1 MRNKDRDSTAALFPV
16 QGLPM
21 TIGLIGCGKMGSALT
36 LGAIKA
42 GVFEPDQVL
51 AYDPI
56 PEAITALGSDVQAAG
71 SLEEVIK
78 GSDTL
83 LLCVKPYQVTEIL
96 ATVSS
101 LVASPDKLLVISI
114 AAGVK
119 ISAME
124 TSCQNK
130 ARIVRS
136 MPNTPALVGEGA
148 AAFALGSQATE
159 ADALFAE
166 KLLGSI
172 GIVYQVKEAQLDTIT
187 GISGSGPAYVYTF
200 IEALADGALLE
211 GLPRDQALALATQTV
226 LGAARMVA
234 ESGEHPAL
242 LRDRVTSPGGTTIA
256 GLATLEEGAFRST
269 TIKAVKA
276 ATDKARELGR

>member
-1 MRNKDRDSTAALFPV
+1 
-16 QGLPM
+16 M

-42 GVFEPDQVL
+42 GVFESSQVL
-51 AYDPI
+51 AYDPV
-56 PEAITALGSDVQAAG
+56 PEAITALGQGVVAAG
-71 SLEEVIK
+71 SLADAIK
-78 GSDTL
+78 GSDVL
-83 LLCVKPYQVTEIL
+83 LLCVKPYQVAEIL
-96 ATVSS
+96 TKVSS
-101 LVASPDKLLVISI
+101 LVESADKLLVVSI

-119 ISAME
+119 IEAME
-124 TSCQNK
+124 ASCENK
-130 ARIVRS
+130 ARIIRT

-148 AAFALGSQATE
+148 AAFALGAHATQDD
-159 ADALFAE
+159 ADFAE

-172 GIVYQVKEAQLDTIT
+172 GVVYQVKEALLDTVT
-187 GISGSGPAYVYTF
+187 GLSGSGPAYVYTF

-256 GLATLEEGAFRST
+256 GLAALEEGAFRST
-269 TIKAVKA
+269 AIKAVKA
-276 ATDKARELGR
+276 ATDKARELGL